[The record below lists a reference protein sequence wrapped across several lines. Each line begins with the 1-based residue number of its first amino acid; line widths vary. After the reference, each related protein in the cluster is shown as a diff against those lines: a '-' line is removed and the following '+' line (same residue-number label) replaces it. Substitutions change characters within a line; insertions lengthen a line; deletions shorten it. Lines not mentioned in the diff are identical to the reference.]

1 MGTCAQTRVHVNKS
15 FLVREW
21 FPKAVAS
28 AGQMLMGPAVA
39 NRGTVPRR
47 VQCGAHWKTPS
58 VHHRETFGT
67 HGEQNH
73 SLADFGH
80 QDAALGLEQPLSKD
94 LSSDFSLWPQFA
106 QEDQQRDASDTFAQS
121 LSLSQ
126 GAPGQN
132 DFLERMVEDIA
143 KQCSGESVC
152 PLWPGMVPAV
162 QNDGFGWDA
171 AEQLAKPEVCAQGIT
186 DQRIEVLNNYIRQ
199 RAQEY
204 IEGQAECSRLIAEVR
219 AEKVRELEKARRERE
234 EVERQARHEISRL
247 QQRLRDAGLEDSG
260 DPSCEGE
267 ARPKGSRRSLGESQQ
282 QRYLATAEE
291 RIKQLEQY
299 IKDQAG
305 KYLVNGDAQSR
316 EKDEEI
322 LRLRQIIL
330 SSEMEL
336 RQANGGLQNLRL
348 QAQQLESFWESGTRQ
363 LLATVD
369 QFRGATNTSTD
380 SGDGSFAR
388 TATKVSLTL
397 SQTEGGDV
405 NSLSCLLKDVLRSKN
420 TTANSKAGCRAG
432 EQEHTDASRGSDADS
447 LPQKPGASHVD
458 GRVVSQPEILS
469 QLVNDMRQLLASGQ
483 KVAASGLSPPVEVP
497 HAEPCMSGH
506 VSPSP
511 ETEETD
517 TQFLEGLVSTR
528 KGIAESVIAV
538 EKMLRTMERDLRG
551 QCEELFGRAQLDT
564 TMLPASTDGGD
575 PEDVARLHA
584 ARDEAR
590 RLVPVDA
597 ELQQL
602 GFSSLRCAQQRC
614 SALLSEFVQ
623 LPQKLKAIF
632 DLTKRLQTEISSRV
646 PSSVLTQAEARATN
660 ARVSEQ
666 RLAFHVGLLQRRVQ
680 SLTLRLSASNSEG
693 LAHCNTPEQEDH
705 TRKLEEAIVD
715 LHLSRYNDRSQYL
728 ALLQQSTTAHET
740 SQAL

>member
-1 MGTCAQTRVHVNKS
+1 MG
-15 FLVREW
+15 
-21 FPKAVAS
+21 
-28 AGQMLMGPAVA
+28 
-39 NRGTVPRR
+39 
-47 VQCGAHWKTPS
+47 
-58 VHHRETFGT
+58 
-67 HGEQNH
+67 
-73 SLADFGH
+73 
-80 QDAALGLEQPLSKD
+80 
-94 LSSDFSLWPQFA
+94 
-106 QEDQQRDASDTFAQS
+106 
-121 LSLSQ
+121 
-126 GAPGQN
+126 
-132 DFLERMVEDIA
+132 
-143 KQCSGESVC
+143 
-152 PLWPGMVPAV
+152 
-162 QNDGFGWDA
+162 
-171 AEQLAKPEVCAQGIT
+171 
-186 DQRIEVLNNYIRQ
+186 
-199 RAQEY
+199 
-204 IEGQAECSRLIAEVR
+204 IAEVR

-369 QFRGATNTSTD
+369 QFRGATNTSPD

-420 TTANSKAGCRAG
+420 TTANSKAECRAG

-447 LPQKPGASHVD
+447 QPKKPGASHVD

-497 HAEPCMSGH
+497 PAEPCMSGH

-590 RLVPVDA
+590 RLGPVDA

-666 RLAFHVGLLQRRVQ
+666 RLAFHVDLLQRRVQ
-680 SLTLRLSASNSEG
+680 SLSLRLSASNSEG

-715 LHLSRYNDRSQYL
+715 LHLSRYNDRAQYL
-728 ALLQQSTTAHET
+728 ALLQQSKTAHET